1 MGGEIFQ
8 IYQVQIEKNC
18 YLNSTHQ
25 PQINWKAQEIHSA
38 FFIQVFFSKLCYKLI
53 CWITYYSLHSVSLH
67 KKNEVFHEG
76 FLQ

>member
-8 IYQVQIEKNC
+8 ICQVQIEKNLSEF
-18 YLNSTHQ
+18 YHQ
-25 PQINWKAQEIHSA
+25 PQINWKAQEIHST

-53 CWITYYSLHSVSLH
+53 CWITYHSLHSVSLH
-67 KKNEVFHEG
+67 TKNEVFHEG